1 MFFSNFFYSLVM
13 FSFPK
18 KTTDVEDELSMAEL
32 LIFKQIPGYTNE
44 ADRER
49 DLIVAVIK
57 AYGLSKRVKGDVSSL
72 MTRIFFCAR
81 CAIRICSD
89 DASADYQERVLKRTG
104 LNSGMI
110 GRIKK
115 IAQEGRLLEKNM
127 KTISFEQRRLS
138 GRIFII
144 NRNMFAVALP
154 QKRRGCSTSVCG
166 NCHEPVAFADGSCPN
181 CRLQFIGPFGMPEF
195 DEWKIMSSRS
205 RSKLTQKI
213 YRLPK
218 NGRL

>member
-1 MFFSNFFYSLVM
+1 M

-72 MTRIFFCAR
+72 LERIFFCAR

-89 DASADYQERVLKRTG
+89 DVSADYQEGIIRGTELNRRV
-104 LNSGMI
+104 I

-127 KTISFEQRRLS
+127 KTISFEQRRAS

-144 NRNMFAVALP
+144 NRKMFAVALR
-154 QKRRGCSTSVCG
+154 QKRRGCSASVCG

-181 CRLQFIGPFGMPEF
+181 CQLPFIGPFGMPEL
-195 DEWKIMSSRS
+195 DEWERMSPRAKE
-205 RSKLTQKI
+205 KLARKI
-213 YRLPK
+213 YHRPK
-218 NGRL
+218 QGRLQ